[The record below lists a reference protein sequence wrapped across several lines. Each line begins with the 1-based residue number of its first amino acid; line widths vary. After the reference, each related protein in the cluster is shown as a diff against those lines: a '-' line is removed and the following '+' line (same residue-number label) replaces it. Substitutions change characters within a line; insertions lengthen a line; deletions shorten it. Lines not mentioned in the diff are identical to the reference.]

1 MQTQKELQRDT
12 KKWALSWR
20 LGFPLSIIDS
30 SSRQK
35 TSKDEAEME
44 TPSENRSH
52 LMFVDCFIQQ
62 EEGTGCS
69 QDQEKC
75 SPRSTHPGS

>member
-1 MQTQKELQRDT
+1 
-12 KKWALSWR
+12 
-20 LGFPLSIIDS
+20 
-30 SSRQK
+30 
-35 TSKDEAEME
+35 ME